1 MEVSND
7 VSYVKQRPLEDREIK
22 SRQRGMRDLNVCS
35 SELLFLARSNY
46 INRGLNHCNR
56 RNKNQ
61 QCARYG
67 RTETGSLCLFIKIR
81 LRCKMFRVVWGWTP
95 ANPFES
101 TKIQTITFIKF
112 KQSHLFRQMNTPQKT
127 KQHGRG
133 NLWVVNFCFISILL
147 TIRVTVA

>member
-1 MEVSND
+1 MDASND

-56 RNKNQ
+56 RNK
-61 QCARYG
+61 QCARY
-67 RTETGSLCLFIKIR
+67 EGSLCLFIKIR

-133 NLWVVNFCFISILL
+133 NLWVVNFCLISILL

>member
-1 MEVSND
+1 MEASND
-7 VSYVKQRPLEDREIK
+7 NPVSYVKQRPLEDREIK

-67 RTETGSLCLFIKIR
+67 RTEGSLCLFIKIR
-81 LRCKMFRVVWGWTP
+81 VRCKMFRVVWGWTP
-95 ANPFES
+95 ANPFLS
-101 TKIQTITFIKF
+101 RVQNSNNRIYLDHKCRSPPK
-112 KQSHLFRQMNTPQKT
+112 KKT
-127 KQHGRG
+127 AWEGKPLG
-133 NLWVVNFCFISILL
+133 C
-147 TIRVTVA
+147 

>member
-1 MEVSND
+1 MDASND

-67 RTETGSLCLFIKIR
+67 RTEGSLCLFIKIR
-81 LRCKMFRVVWGWTP
+81 VRCKMFRVVWG
-95 ANPFES
+95 S
-101 TKIQTITFIKF
+101 TLSGEISSFIRRVNSVPNS
-112 KQSHLFRQMNTPQKT
+112 QS
-127 KQHGRG
+127 
-133 NLWVVNFCFISILL
+133 
-147 TIRVTVA
+147 

>member
-1 MEVSND
+1 MALIYVEVSND

-22 SRQRGMRDLNVCS
+22 SRQRGMRDLNVCF

-56 RNKNQ
+56 RTKNH

-81 LRCKMFRVVWGWTP
+81 VRCSGLSGDGLQQIRSFQ
-95 ANPFES
+95 EY
-101 TKIQTITFIKF
+101 KIQTIAFI
-112 KQSHLFRQMNTPQKT
+112 
-127 KQHGRG
+127 
-133 NLWVVNFCFISILL
+133 
-147 TIRVTVA
+147 